1 MTAASRLWLLLPL
14 VALAAILAWLLLG
27 RPLADLTA
35 SAPPV
40 EELVVDTVRLTPG
53 MMSFTVRA
61 DGSQPITVAQVQVD
75 GAWRLFTATPSA
87 TVGRLGTAR
96 IDIPY
101 PWIEA
106 ETHHIL
112 FLTSTGVAFEHTID
126 VAIETPEWQAATAW
140 QLALIGILLGIVP
153 VAIGLATYPALRT
166 LGPSG
171 MRFLLALTVGLL
183 LYLLLDTMSEGLE
196 KGAETLG
203 RLRGNSVVWVA
214 AALTTLVLLALGRRG
229 GKAPEG
235 IALAGFIALGIGLHN
250 FGEGLAVGAAIAT
263 GAAALATFLVIGFVI
278 HNVTEGIG
286 IAAPMVTAERRPSA
300 VAFVG
305 LAALAGLPAI
315 AGIFLGTAAVSP
327 YWTAVAFGIG
337 AGAILQV
344 IIEVAAM
351 IVRRD
356 GGEALVSPASAGG
369 IIAGIGIMY
378 LTALFV

>member
-1 MTAASRLWLLLPL
+1 MTAASRLWLVVPFA
-14 VALAAILAWLLLG
+14 ALAAILAWLLLG

-40 EELVVDTVRLTPG
+40 EELTVDTVRLTPG
-53 MMSFTVRA
+53 LMSFTVRA
-61 DGSQPITVAQVQVD
+61 DGSQPITIAQVQVD
-75 GAWRLFTATPSA
+75 GAWRVFEAAPSA
-87 TVGRLGTAR
+87 TIGRLATAR

-101 PWIEA
+101 PWIEG
-106 ETHHIL
+106 ETHHVV
-112 FLTSTGVAFEHTID
+112 FLTTTGVAFEHTID
-126 VAIETPEWQAATAW
+126 VAITTTEWEVANVW
-140 QLALIGILLGIVP
+140 ELVLIGVLLGIVP
-153 VAIGLATYPALRT
+153 VAIGLATYPALRS
-166 LGPSG
+166 LGPQG
-171 MRFLLALTVGLL
+171 LRFLLALTVGLL
-183 LYLLLDTMSEGLE
+183 LYLLLDTMTEGLE
-196 KGAETLG
+196 AGAETLG
-203 RLRGNSVVWVA
+203 RLRGTSVVWVA
-214 AALTTLVLLALGRRG
+214 AALTTLLLLAVGRRG

-286 IAAPMVTAERRPSA
+286 IAAPLTTTERRPA
-300 VAFVG
+300 PLTFVW

-344 IIEVAAM
+344 IVEVAAL

-369 IIAGIGIMY
+369 LVAGLAIMY